1 MGIFFGGS
9 FPGEN
14 CPGGSYPGW
23 ELSWVGIFF
32 GGSLP
37 GGNCPGGIIRVGIF
51 RMGVFLVP
59 FVSDSCY
66 GNG

>member
-1 MGIFFGGS
+1 M
-9 FPGEN
+9 
-14 CPGGSYPGW
+14 
-23 ELSWVGIFF
+23 GIFF

-37 GGNCPGGIIRVGIF
+37 DGNCPGGIIRVGIF

-59 FVSDSCY
+59 SVSDSCY